1 MCFVVEADKRGD
13 TIGVEDEISGSS
25 SSSEKTSKRE
35 MSKWVGKENEDKDED
50 GGSFLPQVGEFT
62 RTNTDVTL
70 VDGSE
75 ESEESGEVALKEL
88 KFVSVDDQAVRS

>member
-1 MCFVVEADKRGD
+1 M
-13 TIGVEDEISGSS
+13 EDEMSGSS

-35 MSKWVGKENEDKDED
+35 ISECVGKENEDKDED

-70 VDGSE
+70 VDGN
-75 ESEESGEVALKEL
+75 EESGEVALKEL
-88 KFVSVDDQAVRS
+88 QFVSVNDQAVPS

>member
-1 MCFVVEADKRGD
+1 M
-13 TIGVEDEISGSS
+13 EDEMCGSS

-35 MSKWVGKENEDKDED
+35 MFECVGKENEDKDED

-75 ESEESGEVALKEL
+75 ESEESEESGEVALKEL
-88 KFVSVDDQAVRS
+88 KLVSVDDQAVRS

>member
-1 MCFVVEADKRGD
+1 M
-13 TIGVEDEISGSS
+13 SGSS

-35 MSKWVGKENEDKDED
+35 MFECVGKENEDKDED
-50 GGSFLPQVGEFT
+50 GGSLLPQVGEFT

-75 ESEESGEVALKEL
+75 ESEETGEVALNEL
-88 KFVSVDDQAVRS
+88 KLVCVDDQAVRS